1 MKTRLFVGSLLAA
14 LLSFSGVA
22 NADTPQTRKPFDE
35 TEFNRFVVDYPSAA
49 HWLTEKGQ
57 RYGGSSPWA
66 LSGMR
71 YDKEFVKFLQEKGWE
86 ADRFFYLL
94 DHINMG
100 LLTSQSEARQDAIK
114 TQLNQQKEKMQAQ
127 MVESQKKWQTQMQEQ
142 TRSSLET
149 AQAQWSTQRERVAND
164 PNLSPAQK
172 QNILA
177 QLDRVQPTE
186 PLSSEAQQAQMR
198 KQQQARIIE
207 QKRQVINNP
216 TIPLPQKRQI
226 VAQMD
231 RTLAELNAP
240 PQREATPNPVDRQA
254 QMQAQQKQW
263 IEARMQELR
272 DNPTVSPAQKQRML
286 EQMQGALNTVGAN
299 AQQAK
304 EQPGPIPAQES
315 ALIKSNRHKLAEI
328 FFPDM

>member
-1 MKTRLFVGSLLAA
+1 MKTRLFFGSLLVA
-14 LLSFSGVA
+14 LLSFSGMA

-35 TEFNRFVVDYPSAA
+35 SEFNRFVVDYPSAA
-49 HWLTEKGQ
+49 QWLTEKGQ
-57 RYGGSSPWA
+57 RYGGNTPWA

-71 YDKEFVKFLQEKGWE
+71 YDKEFVKYLQGKGWD

-114 TQLNQQKEKMQAQ
+114 AQLDQQKEKAQAR
-127 MVESQKKWQTQMQEQ
+127 MVESQKKRQTQMQEQ

-149 AQAQWSTQRERVAND
+149 AQAQWGTQRERVTND
-164 PNLSPAQK
+164 PYLSPLQK
-172 QNILA
+172 KNILA

-198 KQQQARIIE
+198 KQEQNWLVE
-207 QKRQVINNP
+207 QKRQVSNNP
-216 TIPLPQKRQI
+216 TIPPQQKQQI
-226 VAQMD
+226 VARID
-231 RTLAELNAP
+231 RSIAAANA
-240 PQREATPNPVDRQA
+240 PQREANSNPADRSA

-272 DNPTVSPAQKQRML
+272 DNPTIPPVQKQRML
-286 EQMQGALNTVGAN
+286 EQMQNTLKNLEASV
-299 AQQAK
+299 QQTK

-315 ALIKSNRHKLAEI
+315 ALIKTNRKKLAEI